1 MKIANVSKKM
11 LALLMAML
19 MMFSCMAVVANA
31 AATITITEADYEL
44 NADKDAITVNKIEY
58 NGKVAKITISP
69 SDSIE
74 VLPLADGRTRFDGIK
89 TGKTYVIT
97 ATVSEGD
104 AIIALGNIP
113 VVIKNA
119 QKAPANPV
127 PTQITSTSIAVS
139 AISGCQYQLSVYNE
153 DGTTTVEYPWSDS
166 KGNAVIKYTGL
177 TPNAK
182 YLVEAKKAET
192 DTYYASPIAS
202 IVVITKEAGNLNV
215 PNLYLEDKTNKTVTL
230 GSTDKNVEYSRDG
243 KTWQDSPEFKGLTA
257 NTQYS
262 FFARFKYNES
272 NEDPSIVSNA
282 IVVKTNAKENVLAQR
297 KNITFVGKEGQFVN
311 EGVEFTVKGDGPASM
326 SNVIYGD
333 TRIIPKSYSVTY
345 GTTPVA
351 TGGWETAKLSQK
363 GTFTAADDF
372 AGKKVKVSVMFA
384 TQEYKGKFE
393 NGTPNWVNTEYFVQ
407 DFEMELGKVNNL
419 STQIGSFF
427 EAIGNFFLNT
437 LPGFLA
443 EAMQSDIWGRLLKVF
458 GNLGKALG

>member
-11 LALLMAML
+11 LALLMTML

-31 AATITITEADYEL
+31 AATITLTEADYEL

-74 VLPLADGRTRFDGIK
+74 ELPLADGRTRFDGIK

-139 AISGCQYQLSVYNE
+139 AVSGCQYQLSVYNE

-192 DTYYASPIAS
+192 DTYYASPVAS
-202 IVVITKEAGNLNV
+202 IVVITKETGNLNV
-215 PNLYLEDKTNKTVTL
+215 PNLYLEDKTTKTITL

-262 FFARFKYNES
+262 FYARFKYDET
-272 NEDPSIVSNA
+272 NEDPSIVSAA
-282 IVVKTNAKENVLAQR
+282 IVVKTNSRENVLAER
-297 KNITFVGKEGQFVN
+297 KNITFVGKDGQYAN
-311 EGVEFTVKGDGPASM
+311 EGVEFTVKGDGPANM
-326 SNVIYGD
+326 SNVVYGD
-333 TRIIPKSYSVTY
+333 TRIIPVAYSVTY
-345 GTTPVA
+345 GQTPVA
-351 TGGWETAKLSQK
+351 SGSWETAKLSQTGK
-363 GTFTAADDF
+363 FTAEDF
-372 AGKKVKVSVMFA
+372 AEKKVKVTVMFT
-384 TQEYKGKFE
+384 TQEYKGKLA
-393 NGTPNWVNTEYFVQ
+393 NGNANWVWQESFTADYEIKI
-407 DFEMELGKVNNL
+407 GKVNNL
-419 STQIGSFF
+419 TTQMGSFF
-427 EAIGNFFLNT
+427 EAIANFFLNS
-437 LPGFLA
+437 LPAFFA
-443 EAMQSDIWGRLLKVF
+443 EAMQSDIWGRLIKVF
-458 GNLGKALG
+458 GELGKALG